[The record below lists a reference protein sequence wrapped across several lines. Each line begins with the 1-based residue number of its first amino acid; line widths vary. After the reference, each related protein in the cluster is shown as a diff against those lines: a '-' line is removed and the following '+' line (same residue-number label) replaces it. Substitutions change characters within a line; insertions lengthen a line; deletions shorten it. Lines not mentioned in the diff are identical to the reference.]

1 MNVAYEEALRL
12 HSTYG
17 WNVIP
22 MYYFRRDPDG
32 SKKHKLI
39 DWQEYKSIPF
49 DLSTWTTDYKNLALI
64 TGKISDL
71 SILDIDSE
79 EAKESIEDQ
88 LGMSLLD
95 LSEFIVKTTKGYQL
109 FYKYQPNTKTRI
121 GIKHKIDFLSG
132 GISFA
137 SSVND
142 GYTIIK
148 EGEPSNLPEE
158 LKYIIIDAQDETYN
172 EEAKRFEDVLR
183 ENSNLPYKYP
193 LIDLV
198 DEFLTSSRISKKL
211 RESLEKVFCTKDFKN
226 YSLKSFSSDG
236 QKHNAFLYV
245 GAIVASNPTVEEDKV
260 IQFMEKWSEKV
271 MYIELSSP
279 KEQELFRLRLKGIMK
294 YFRFNPEWRQ
304 RHKELSNLSVQQMN
318 YDFKS
323 WYNPEDDQYY
333 FYDLST
339 KMIDVFSRPS
349 FKEQVSHFMT
359 KKGLEVAPSDV
370 DTSAVD
376 RIRETFDPTVDDEF
390 FTDNRGIQFHNNFK
404 RSELLSYFI
413 ACEPQERL
421 PYYIGK
427 LLEHLIPVKYER
439 EIFLHSLAYHMTYL
453 QPAPTCYIFTS
464 IQGTGKN
471 TLLEVILGEIYKDN
485 YLRTEETS
493 LVGRFRDSLKNKL
506 CVFIDEVRPSNSG
519 NAERGSLYSV
529 LKLIVANKTLQIESK
544 GKDEKTYP
552 NHGFYVLASNEE
564 IPLKISDES
573 DRRINIIKA
582 SSKKLEDLEWVPKD
596 LSKDE
601 FDDLL
606 RSELKD
612 FVAYLAS
619 IKLDHRK
626 WNLLINN
633 EARKILL
640 RDSVPAALRYTN
652 ALISLDVENLIEL
665 NHDFGDFVEKQI
677 VAVNRSFITVKE
689 LKDHLGEL
697 SSKVGKKLR
706 DAGIIYDMKKINGVA
721 TRVFIINPEGSK
733 SPFQPISVEGI

>member
-49 DLSTWTTDYKNLALI
+49 DLSTWTADYKNLALI

-137 SSVND
+137 SSVNE

-172 EEAKRFEDVLR
+172 EEAKKFEDVLR

-193 LIDLV
+193 LIDLI

-226 YSLKSFSSDG
+226 YTLKNFSSEG

-271 MYIELSSP
+271 MDIELSSP

-339 KMIDVFSRPS
+339 KVIDVFSRPS

-359 KKGLEVAPSDV
+359 KKGLEVTPSDV

-390 FTDNRGIQFHNNFK
+390 FTDNRGIQLHNNFK

-421 PYYIGK
+421 PNYIGK
-427 LLEHLIPVKYER
+427 LLEHLIPVNYER

-506 CVFIDEVRPSNSG
+506 CVFIDEVRPGNSG

-582 SSKKLEDLEWVPKD
+582 SSRKLEDLEWVPKD

-733 SPFQPISVEGI
+733 SPFQPLSVEGI